1 MSDVTITA
9 ADGGR
14 FSAYLARPASGTGPG
29 VVVDQEI
36 FGVNHVMRD
45 VCDALAAQGAK
56 PELIGGA
63 RMASE
68 LDAMRAIDEGTRVA
82 WSIG

>member
-1 MSDVTITA
+1 MTKLCSAAIFVLFLLA
-9 ADGGR
+9 AD
-14 FSAYLARPASGTGPG
+14 STPPLADR
-29 VVVDQEI
+29 
-36 FGVNHVMRD
+36 
-45 VCDALAAQGAK
+45 LAAARTARGAK

-63 RMASE
+63 RLASE